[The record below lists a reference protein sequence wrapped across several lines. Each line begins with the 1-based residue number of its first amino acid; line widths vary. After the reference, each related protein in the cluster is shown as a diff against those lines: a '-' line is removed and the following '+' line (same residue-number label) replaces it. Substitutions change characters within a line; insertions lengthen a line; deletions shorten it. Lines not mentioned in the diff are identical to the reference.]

1 MKMRTR
7 GMIGQ
12 LFSMSADALRQLERD
27 VETVINVL
35 QPGPLGIVEHKYTNK
50 EIVDAKTST
59 EKAIES
65 WRQASLK
72 RKMTQKVNSKLNN
85 S

>member
-1 MKMRTR
+1 MKMRTK
-7 GMIGQ
+7 GLIGQ
-12 LFSMSADALRQLERD
+12 LISKSADAFRQLERD
-27 VETVINVL
+27 VETVVNVL

-50 EIVDAKTST
+50 EIVDAQAST

-72 RKMTQKVNSKLNN
+72 RKMTQKVNSKLDN